1 MTHTLSNLEALLKI
15 RQKLY
20 LCAHLALKNNI
31 DLSGE
36 LFRIFGSEAP
46 ARPNKDQDKNII
58 KASLS
63 KREQLVLETIYESKE
78 PVSIEEMLVKFKDKK
93 DTNWSRTAI
102 TGTIKVLRTLE
113 LISYTANE
121 DKKVG
126 YLKKQNGIIEP

>member
-20 LCAHLALKNNI
+20 LAAALALKNNI

-63 KREQLVLETIYESKE
+63 KREQSVLNTIPKSGE
-78 PVSIEEMLVKFKDKK
+78 PITINEMLDKLQDK
-93 DTNWSRTAI
+93 EDTRCSKATL
-102 TGTIKVLRTLE
+102 TTCIKILRTLE
-113 LISYTANE
+113 LIRYTGSESGKN
-121 DKKVG
+121 G
-126 YLKKQNGIIEP
+126 YLVKNGIIEP

>member
-46 ARPNKDQDKNII
+46 ARPNKDQDKTPI
-58 KASLS
+58 KASLT
-63 KREQLVLETIYESKE
+63 KREQSVLNTIPTTGE
-78 PVSIEEMLVKFKDKK
+78 PITINEMLDKLK
-93 DTNWSRTAI
+93 NKSDTRCSK
-102 TGTIKVLRTLE
+102 GTLTTCIKILRTLE
-113 LISYTANE
+113 LISYTGSESGKN
-121 DKKVG
+121 G
-126 YLKKQNGIIEP
+126 YLVKNGIIEP